1 MWVKRTGD
9 EGAGNS
15 ELVSLGANWA
25 SDKITELDVAGLF
38 ESAKVKAPISDISS
52 YDLFLAKAQYM
63 CDDEPQT
70 KDELVE
76 SMKINNN
83 QFDVWIKQ
91 AVEEEELKKLT
102 KPVRYQWD
110 KQSSWL

>member
-1 MWVKRTGD
+1 
-9 EGAGNS
+9 
-15 ELVSLGANWA
+15 
-25 SDKITELDVAGLF
+25 
-38 ESAKVKAPISDISS
+38 
-52 YDLFLAKAQYM
+52 M

-70 KDELVE
+70 KDKLVE
-76 SMKINNN
+76 SMKIDNN